1 MKKQGLDLPIQYLK
15 GLGPKRATLLK
26 KLGIETVKDA
36 LYFLPAQYEDR
47 RNKKKIFELNVNEY
61 VTIEGKIVQINEVR
75 TKSNLSIIEITVSD
89 GTGFIKAKWFNQL
102 YLKKIFKE
110 KQKIKIYGKTQID
123 HWGRYFEIL
132 NPEYEILDFSPV
144 NSSEYGIMPIY
155 RLTEGISQKIIRS
168 IIINAFNYAKPY
180 IVDPLPDKIIKQ
192 LNFPNL
198 SEALKEIHFP
208 SRNMEIKTLNER
220 QTIFHK
226 RLVFEELFLMQ
237 LGILMV
243 KKNREI
249 EKGISF
255 NPEGKLLKQFFSN
268 LTFKLTTSQMRVIN
282 EILNDMKK
290 EIPMNRLL
298 QGDVGSGKTVVALSA
313 MLSAVEC
320 GYQSALMAPTEILA
334 EQHFMNISNM
344 LKGLPVNIVILTGT
358 YNKYANLISS
368 GVANIVIGTHALIQ
382 ENIKFNNLGLVVID
396 EQHRF
401 GVIQRALIKKKG
413 FNPDTLVMTATPI
426 PRTLALTVYGDLD
439 YSVLDELPPGRKPVI
454 TKIIEPQNKK
464 LIYRMIDEEIKAG
477 GQVYII
483 YPVIEESEVLD
494 LKSAT
499 KSYEALQNI
508 FPQYK
513 IGLIHGR
520 IPSKQI
526 EEVMKDFRKG
536 VINILVATTV
546 IEVGVDIPNA
556 TLMIIAH
563 AERFG
568 LAQLH
573 QLRGRVGRG
582 DRPSKCIL
590 IPYKFTEEAK
600 LRLKAMVEHSDGFKI
615 AEEDMKIRGPGE
627 FFGVKQSGLPDL
639 KIADILRD
647 QSMLDIARRYADL
660 ILNEDS
666 SLNKYPY
673 LRACLEDFWKN
684 KIELFTTA

>member
-1 MKKQGLDLPIQYLK
+1 
-15 GLGPKRATLLK
+15 
-26 KLGIETVKDA
+26 
-36 LYFLPAQYEDR
+36 
-47 RNKKKIFELNVNEY
+47 
-61 VTIEGKIVQINEVR
+61 
-75 TKSNLSIIEITVSD
+75 
-89 GTGFIKAKWFNQL
+89 
-102 YLKKIFKE
+102 
-110 KQKIKIYGKTQID
+110 
-123 HWGRYFEIL
+123 
-132 NPEYEILDFSPV
+132 
-144 NSSEYGIMPIY
+144 
-155 RLTEGISQKIIRS
+155 
-168 IIINAFNYAKPY
+168 
-180 IVDPLPDKIIKQ
+180 
-192 LNFPNL
+192 
-198 SEALKEIHFP
+198 
-208 SRNMEIKTLNER
+208 
-220 QTIFHK
+220 
-226 RLVFEELFLMQ
+226 
-237 LGILMV
+237 
-243 KKNREI
+243 
-249 EKGISF
+249 
-255 NPEGKLLKQFFSN
+255 
-268 LTFKLTTSQMRVIN
+268 
-282 EILNDMKK
+282 
-290 EIPMNRLL
+290 
-298 QGDVGSGKTVVALSA
+298 
-313 MLSAVEC
+313 
-320 GYQSALMAPTEILA
+320 
-334 EQHFMNISNM
+334 M
-344 LKGLPVNIVILTGT
+344 LKGLPVNVVILTGT

-464 LIYRMIDEEIKAG
+464 IIYRMIDEEIKAG

-520 IPSKQI
+520 MPSKQI

-582 DRPSKCIL
+582 DRPCLLYTS
-590 IPYKFTEEAK
+590 P
-600 LRLKAMVEHSDGFKI
+600 S
-615 AEEDMKIRGPGE
+615 P
-627 FFGVKQSGLPDL
+627 
-639 KIADILRD
+639 RD
-647 QSMLDIARRYADL
+647 S
-660 ILNEDS
+660 
-666 SLNKYPY
+666 
-673 LRACLEDFWKN
+673 
-684 KIELFTTA
+684 